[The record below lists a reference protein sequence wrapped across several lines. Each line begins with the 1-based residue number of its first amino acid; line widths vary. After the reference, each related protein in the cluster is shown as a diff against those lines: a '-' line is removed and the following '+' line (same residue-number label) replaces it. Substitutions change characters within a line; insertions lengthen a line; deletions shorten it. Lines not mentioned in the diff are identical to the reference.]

1 MRRRS
6 VSPGDGFGGISDT
19 KHCKR
24 GGNTVKYSKLLLLSM
39 ILAFTLGMV
48 TSAGAAD
55 INAVKVSGAI
65 PTDPDNPF
73 WSERY
78 GPTALKH
85 VIIDMDPQMIT
96 NPMWPNP
103 SVKYV
108 FAKAATNGKEIAIHL
123 EWNDPTRNDVMLQ
136 SQQYKDQAAVMFPV
150 KSGGDEPPFT
160 MGGDGERVNIW
171 QWKAT
176 WDKEGAGRN
185 DNSAMGDMEDQ
196 YKYMAMGSGSYYMY
210 EPGGKLS
217 GIDTAHTP
225 GSKSASSKGAGAGDI
240 TKRSTNI
247 DFGMGK
253 NEGVFNPGIATGNIL
268 SDAGMRKSAV
278 EDLNAEGF
286 STLTTQASQDVGGEG
301 NWRNNRWAVVFKR
314 SLTTGDSNDAQLSGG
329 KASMAIAI
337 WNGQNKER
345 NGQKAVTQ
353 WNTLNY

>member
-1 MRRRS
+1 M
-6 VSPGDGFGGISDT
+6 
-19 KHCKR
+19 KH
-24 GGNTVKYSKLLLLSM
+24 SKLLLLSM

-55 INAVKVSGAI
+55 INAVKVKGAI

-103 SVKYV
+103 SAKYV
-108 FAKAATNGKEIAIHL
+108 FAKAATNGKEIAVHL
-123 EWNDPTRNDVMLQ
+123 EWNDPTRNDIMVQ
-136 SQQYKDQAAVMFPV
+136 SQQYKDQAAIMFPV

-176 WDKEGAGRN
+176 WDKEGAGKN
-185 DNSAMGDMEDQ
+185 DQSAMGDMEDQ

-217 GIDTAHTP
+217 GTGNT
-225 GSKSASSKGAGAGDI
+225 GDI

-268 SDAGMRKSAV
+268 SDAGMRKSSV